1 MRVTVVAVLVVLLA
15 GCAALRPDASEPLQ
29 VQDIVRAAVEASRAP
44 LEEQRRRLLHA
55 QQMYAT
61 TPDDAN
67 RVRLAAMLATVPP
80 PLRDETRAASLLE
93 PLAARRPE
101 SPLTQLARM
110 LAASIA
116 ERQKLALDLRAA
128 ELRVQAAELRLQS
141 ADLRAETAE
150 RREAAA
156 VERAETLHRQVE
168 ALKSIER
175 GILQREER
183 RRNLQR

>member
-1 MRVTVVAVLVVLLA
+1 MRVLALLALALVV
-15 GCAALRPDASEPLQ
+15 GCAALRPEADEALK
-29 VQDIVRAAVEASRAP
+29 VRDIVAAAVDVSRTSPEERLRRLAQA
-44 LEEQRRRLLHA
+44 EQR
-55 QQMYAT
+55 YAVA
-61 TPDDAN
+61 PGEAN
-67 RVRLAAMLATVPP
+67 RVALAAMLATVPP
-80 PLRDETRAASLLE
+80 PLRDEARAASLLG
-93 PLAARRPE
+93 PLVDRRPE

-116 ERQKLALDLRAA
+116 ERQKLALDVR
-128 ELRVQAAELRLQS
+128 AAELRLQAAELRAQT
-141 ADLRAETAE
+141 ADLRAEAAE
-150 RREAAA
+150 RREAGA

>member
-1 MRVTVVAVLVVLLA
+1 MRVLALLVLALVA
-15 GCAALRPDASEPLQ
+15 GCAALRPHSGEALQ
-29 VQDIVRAAVEASRAP
+29 VRDIVGAAVDAARASP
-44 LEEQRRRLLHA
+44 EDQRRRLASA
-55 QQMYAT
+55 QRRFAAA
-61 TPDDAN
+61 PDDAS
-67 RVRLAAMLATVPP
+67 RVRLAVLLATLPP
-80 PLRDETRAASLLE
+80 PGRDDARAASLLE

-110 LAASIA
+110 LAVSIA
-116 ERQKLALDLRAA
+116 ERQKLVLDLRAA
-128 ELRVQAAELRLQS
+128 ELRVQAAELRSQS

-168 ALKSIER
+168 TLKSIER